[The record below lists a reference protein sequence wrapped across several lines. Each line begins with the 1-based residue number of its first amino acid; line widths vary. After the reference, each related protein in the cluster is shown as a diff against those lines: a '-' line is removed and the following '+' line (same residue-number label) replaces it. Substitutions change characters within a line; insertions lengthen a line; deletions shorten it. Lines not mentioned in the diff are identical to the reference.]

1 MTDPRPYRLPID
13 FVGGPADGRRH
24 VSYPFPDV
32 MPIHDPAHSEPAV
45 ISDPPPTSAPMP
57 RIGIY
62 RLARYGYGDGRG
74 ARFVYRWE
82 GWQ

>member
-13 FVGGPADGRRH
+13 FVGGPVDGDRRH

-32 MPIHDPAHSEPAV
+32 MPVQDRGSV
-45 ISDPPPTSAPMP
+45 MRVGT
-57 RIGIY
+57 Y
-62 RLARYGYGDGRG
+62 RLSPDSRRL
-74 ARFVYRWE
+74 VYRWE